1 MKRLILLMILVAA
14 GVAAVSLRA
23 PKWLADRLP
32 SPENATK
39 TYVSLARLQTENE
52 WIAAYG
58 RVEPSSE
65 ERNLA
70 FEISGVIATVE
81 VLEGDPVTAGQQVAS
96 LRAGDRRA
104 RLEAAKAQE
113 QAKLAQYQKL
123 VAGAR
128 KEEKSSAWAAVKRA
142 ETVMKNLKREMVR
155 RQELLSKNLIAKE
168 EVDRAIKDYRVAEK
182 QYEEAEQQHLIAQNQ
197 SRKEDIASSYA
208 EYDAARHTARE
219 MVEELEKTV
228 LRSPIDGTVLRT
240 HRKAGENVSIFF
252 EAPVLTVGNEE
263 ALNVRAEVDEDYAV
277 RVKKGQEALF
287 VCDAFPDREF
297 MGTVT
302 RLSHMT
308 GRKLL
313 PTDTPGDKVDTKVLE
328 VIVSLNDSAGLITGI
343 TGDVLIRTGAAQ
355 QISRKS
361 TQ

>member
-14 GVAAVSLRA
+14 GVAAVTFRA
-23 PKWLADRLP
+23 PRWLAERLP

-39 TYVSLARLQTENE
+39 EYASLTRLEEQKG

-58 RVEPSSE
+58 RVEPASE

-70 FEISGVIATVE
+70 FEISGVIESVS
-81 VLEGDPVTAGQQVAS
+81 VREGDPVMADQAVAA
-96 LRAGDRRA
+96 LRARDRKA

-113 QAKLAQYQKL
+113 KAKLAQYQKL

-142 ETVMKNLKREMVR
+142 ETVMNNLKQEMLR
-155 RQELLSKNLIAKE
+155 RQELLNKNLIAKE

-182 QYEEAEQQHLIAQNQ
+182 QYEEAEQQHLIAENQ

-208 EYDAARHTARE
+208 EYDAARHTVRE
-219 MVEELEKTV
+219 MEAELEKTV
-228 LRSPIDGTVLRT
+228 LRSPIEGTVLRT

-252 EAPVLTVGNEE
+252 ESPVLTVGNEGK
-263 ALNVRAEVDEDYAV
+263 LNVRAEVDEDFAV
-277 RVKKGQEALF
+277 LVAIGQRAIF
-287 VCDAFPDREF
+287 ACDAFPDREF
-297 MGTVT
+297 KGTVT

-328 VIVSLNDSAGLITGI
+328 VIVSLEDSKGLITGI
-343 TGDVLIRTGAAQ
+343 TGDVLINTGG
-355 QISRKS
+355 SGPNTGGG